1 MRPLLIATSNAGKLR
16 EIRDILADV
25 PYELRSLADLPPL
38 VEPDETG
45 ATFEANAELK
55 ARYYSQATGLLTVAD
70 DSGLEVDALDKA
82 PGVLSARFPGA
93 TYADKF
99 ATMFA
104 MLDARG
110 VESSTARFV
119 CAIALV
125 DGDRVVF
132 EARGVVEG
140 EIHAPNVVINGE
152 VRGNVYSTARLQ
164 LASRAVVTGNL
175 HYRLIEVVFGARID
189 GALQFSGDAPPNT

>member
-25 PYELRSLADLPPL
+25 PYELRSLADLPPI

-140 EIHAPNVVINGE
+140 EITRRPRGE
-152 VRGNVYSTARLQ
+152 HGFGYDPIFYYPPFGLTLAEVPLQRKREVSHRGKAFEQ
-164 LASRAVVTGNL
+164 LRTYLTGSHL
-175 HYRLIEVVFGARID
+175 
-189 GALQFSGDAPPNT
+189 SS

>member
-1 MRPLLIATSNAGKLR
+1 VRPLLIATSNAGKLR

-140 EIHAPNVVINGE
+140 EITRRPRGEHGFGYDPIFYYPPFGLTLAEVPLQRKREVSHRGHAFE
-152 VRGNVYSTARLQ
+152 Q
-164 LASRAVVTGNL
+164 LRTYLTGSHL
-175 HYRLIEVVFGARID
+175 
-189 GALQFSGDAPPNT
+189 SS

>member
-140 EIHAPNVVINGE
+140 EITRRPRGEHGFGYDPIFYYPTFGLTLAEVPLQRKREVSHRGHAFE
-152 VRGNVYSTARLQ
+152 Q
-164 LASRAVVTGNL
+164 LRTYLTGSHL
-175 HYRLIEVVFGARID
+175 
-189 GALQFSGDAPPNT
+189 SS

>member
-140 EIHAPNVVINGE
+140 EITRRPRGEHGFGYDPIFYYPPFGLTLAEVPLQRKREVSHRGHAFE
-152 VRGNVYSTARLQ
+152 Q
-164 LASRAVVTGNL
+164 LRTYLTGSHL
-175 HYRLIEVVFGARID
+175 
-189 GALQFSGDAPPNT
+189 SS

>member
-25 PYELRSLADLPPL
+25 PYELRSLADLPPI

-140 EIHAPNVVINGE
+140 EITRRPRGE
-152 VRGNVYSTARLQ
+152 HGFGYDPIFYYPPFGLTLAEVPLQRKREVSHRGKAFEQ
-164 LASRAVVTGNL
+164 LRNHLS
-175 HYRLIEVVFGARID
+175 
-189 GALQFSGDAPPNT
+189 